1 MHSSHLTRSLAVAKK
16 ESREILRDPI
26 TLWISIFLPLVMMY
40 LFSYAITLDVK
51 PIDLA
56 VVDENNSPESRE

>member
-1 MHSSHLTRSLAVAKK
+1 MRSAYLTRFLAVARK